1 MTNRRSL
8 DLGQVRGGNRI
19 NRTKNCIS
27 RASFLPQ
34 DRCNAVWT
42 VGLPVIRSPQIRK
55 KTRNRSNPMSVDPV
69 LQRIDSNLQDS
80 LDRLMD
86 FLRIPSI
93 STDPAYKADC
103 DAAAD
108 WLVADLTSLGA
119 TASKRATP
127 GHPMV
132 VGHLD
137 GPGPHLLFYGHYDV
151 QPVDPLALWDN
162 DPFDPKVEDTPEGRV
177 IRGRGASDDKGQL
190 MTFVEACRAWIAE
203 HGSLPCKITFFFEG
217 EEESG
222 SPSLIPFLKDNAEE
236 LRADIALICDTTLY
250 DSRVPAI
257 TTMLRGMLK
266 EEITI
271 TGPSRDLHSGM
282 YGGAAMNPI
291 RVLTRII
298 AALHDDEG
306 RVTVPGFYDGVHEI
320 PDEMRAQWDTLGFDH
335 TAFLKDV
342 GLSDLAGEAGRSALE
357 MLWARPTC
365 EVNGIGGGYQ
375 GAGFKT
381 VLPSQ
386 AHAKIS
392 FRLVGD
398 QDPHAIDQSFREMV
412 QAMLPPDCD
421 ISFNSDG
428 AAPASVMSIDN
439 PMFETARKALSDEWP
454 DEAAFIGSG
463 GSIPVAGYFQSLLET
478 ESMLIGFGKDDDQ
491 IHSPNEKYDVESF
504 HKGARSWARILDAL
518 SKE

>member
-1 MTNRRSL
+1 
-8 DLGQVRGGNRI
+8 
-19 NRTKNCIS
+19 
-27 RASFLPQ
+27 
-34 DRCNAVWT
+34 
-42 VGLPVIRSPQIRK
+42 
-55 KTRNRSNPMSVDPV
+55 MSVDPV
-69 LQRIDSNLQDS
+69 LSRIDTTLDDS
-80 LDRLMD
+80 LERLRD

-93 STDPAYKADC
+93 STDPAYAEAC
-103 DAAAD
+103 DRAAD
-108 WLVADLTSLGA
+108 WLVTDLQSMGIDA
-119 TASKRATP
+119 EKRPTP

-132 VGHLD
+132 VGHVD
-137 GPGPHLLFYGHYDV
+137 GPGPHVLFYGHYDV
-151 QPVDPLALWDN
+151 QPIDPLDLWDS
-162 DPFDPKVEDTPEGRV
+162 DPFDPQIEDTPKGRV
-177 IRGRGASDDKGQL
+177 IRGRGTSDDKGQL

-222 SPSLIPFLKDNAEE
+222 SPSLIPFLKEHADE
-236 LRADIALICDTTLY
+236 LKADVALICDTTLY

-282 YGGAAMNPI
+282 YGGPAINPI
-291 RVLTRII
+291 RVLARII
-298 AALHDDEG
+298 ATLHDDEG
-306 RVTVPGFYDGVHEI
+306 RITVPGFYDGVHEI
-320 PDEMRAQWDTLGFDH
+320 PDEMRAQWDGLGFDH
-335 TAFLKDV
+335 AAFLGGV
-342 GLSDLAGEAGRSALE
+342 GLSVPAGEAGRSALE
-357 MLWARPTC
+357 MIWARPTC

-398 QDPHAIDQSFREMV
+398 QDPHAIDQSFRKMV
-412 QAMLPPDCD
+412 QDMLPADCD
-421 ISFNSDG
+421 ITFDSDG

-439 PMFETARKALSDEWP
+439 PMFETARQALSDEWP

-463 GSIPVAGYFQSLLET
+463 GSIPVAGYFQTLLGM

-504 HKGARSWARILDAL
+504 HRGTRSWARILQAI
-518 SKE
+518 SAA